1 MAVWTHLH
9 ISESSMVRGDAREV
23 VFHHGHSARKCHMPT
38 AAEQSNTRKAQD
50 GGHQRGVRDAAQT
63 LDATLEAACRG
74 RKRDFMF
81 SRFRCFF
88 LVSVTLIFF
97 YVVIINHTYILN
109 IVFEHWTYLSVRRI
123 IL

>member
-1 MAVWTHLH
+1 
-9 ISESSMVRGDAREV
+9 MVRGDAREV

-50 GGHQRGVRDAAQT
+50 GGHQGGVRDAAQT

-109 IVFEHWTYLSVRRI
+109 IVFEH
-123 IL
+123 